1 MMSNEMYKQ
10 MSQLFRML
18 LNEPEPKEYTVE
30 EMKQYLKD
38 NNIKG
43 FVIGELS

>member
-1 MMSNEMYKQ
+1 MSEEMKYH

-18 LNEPEPKEYTVE
+18 LNEPEPKKYTVE
-30 EMKQYLKD
+30 EMKQYIKD

>member
-1 MMSNEMYKQ
+1 MSEEMKYQ

-18 LNEPEPKEYTVE
+18 LNEPEPIE

-38 NNIKG
+38 NNIKD
-43 FVIGELS
+43 FVIEEVC

>member
-1 MMSNEMYKQ
+1 MSEEMKYN

-30 EMKQYLKD
+30 EMKQYLKY

-43 FVIGELS
+43 FIIGEIC